1 MSSDRRNWSREETI
15 VAFNIYCKVPFS
27 KATKTNHVIEYHAEL
42 LGRTPSALSMKIGN
56 LASLDPELKERGI
69 GGLPN
74 ISRLDKE
81 VWDEFHGDWD
91 KLAFES
97 EQILASLQHANISD
111 LVHSDITP
119 EEDVL
124 PEGLDK
130 QTIVKTR
137 VNQTFFRAAILS
149 AYNKRCCITGIA
161 VPELLV
167 ASHIIPWSER
177 DDIRTNP
184 RNGLLLNSIH
194 DKAFDKGLITIS
206 PDYKIVISDQI
217 YNMMPEDIIYDWFG
231 RYDGKS
237 ISLPDKFLPARDYLK
252 WHNENVFQGSV
263 KV

>member
-1 MSSDRRNWSREETI
+1 
-15 VAFNIYCKVPFS
+15 
-27 KATKTNHVIEYHAEL
+27 
-42 LGRTPSALSMKIGN
+42 MKIGN

-97 EQILASLQHANISD
+97 EQILASLQHKNIRD

-130 QTIVKTR
+130 QTMVKTR

-177 DDIRTNP
+177 GDIKR
-184 RNGLLLNSIH
+184 GYI
-194 DKAFDKGLITIS
+194 
-206 PDYKIVISDQI
+206 
-217 YNMMPEDIIYDWFG
+217 
-231 RYDGKS
+231 
-237 ISLPDKFLPARDYLK
+237 AR
-252 WHNENVFQGSV
+252 
-263 KV
+263 